1 MIEHGVGT
9 GAGAAAKSAASH
21 ATAVLQYIV
30 ANDIDDTNLT
40 IAYKYSTPDLS
51 GAANNIFANILIL

>member
-1 MIEHGVGT
+1 LGICTSST
-9 GAGAAAKSAASH
+9 GIFADD
-21 ATAVLQYIV
+21 IDD
-30 ANDIDDTNLT
+30 DIDDTNLT